1 LFYDKKNSRH
11 CETLSI
17 GFNKKCPPLC
27 RTKADSMSGFV
38 RGKSHSH
45 LTKIFISGLFL
56 ITLVLSGYS
65 KPDVY
70 SIDAEKN
77 AISHN
82 NLGLD
87 AMDDENYYEAVQ
99 EFSLA
104 ILLNPK
110 TQATSVYYNN
120 LGEAYMKL
128 GCYKDAQG
136 CFEKAVKQYSLNF
149 LYYQNLVKSFK
160 AQNILK
166 QKTAIYEQ
174 KSEKSSLSMIIL
186 GLLYVEDGNV
196 RRGIIKLDEFCM
208 KEPDLLITSAVRNY
222 IQSIVPQE

>member
-1 LFYDKKNSRH
+1 MMIRH
-11 CETLSI
+11 CETKNFAI
-17 GFNKKCPPLC
+17 GL
-27 RTKADSMSGFV
+27 
-38 RGKSHSH
+38 
-45 LTKIFISGLFL
+45 LTGISKQSRLFL
-56 ITLVLSGYS
+56 LQSVLIVGFLCLITIFTVGYS

-70 SIDAEKN
+70 NIDAEKN
-77 AISHN
+77 AVSHN

-87 AMDDENYYEAVQ
+87 AMDDENYFTAIQ

-136 CFEKAVKQYSLNF
+136 CFEKAIKQYSLNF

-166 QKTAIYEQ
+166 SKESVYRE
-174 KSEKSSLSMIIL
+174 KSEKSSLSMVIL
-186 GLLYVEDGNV
+186 GLIYVENGDI

-208 KEPDLLITSAVRNY
+208 KEPDLLITPAVRNY
-222 IQSIVPQE
+222 IRTLIPNE

>member
-1 LFYDKKNSRH
+1 MIKKTPRH
-11 CETLSI
+11 CETKSVGCLLNI
-17 GFNKKCPPLC
+17 
-27 RTKADSMSGFV
+27 RTKQSS
-38 RGKSHSH
+38 SHW
-45 LTKIFISGLFL
+45 LKIVIIFIGLFL
-56 ITLVLSGYS
+56 TTSVALAYQ

-77 AISHN
+77 AVVHN
-82 NLGLD
+82 NLGLE
-87 AMDDENYYEAVQ
+87 AMDDEEYFTAIQ

-110 TQATSVYYNN
+110 TQATAVYYNN
-120 LGEAYMKL
+120 LGQAYMKL

-160 AQNILK
+160 AQNILQAK
-166 QKTAIYEQ
+166 KAVYEQ

-186 GLLYVEDGNV
+186 GLIYVENGDV

-208 KEPDLLITSAVRNY
+208 KEPELLITPAVRNY
-222 IQSIVPQE
+222 IQTIIPGE

>member
-1 LFYDKKNSRH
+1 MIK
-11 CETLSI
+11 
-17 GFNKKCPPLC
+17 
-27 RTKADSMSGFV
+27 
-38 RGKSHSH
+38 
-45 LTKIFISGLFL
+45 KIFTGLSLFL
-56 ITLVLSGYS
+56 ILFATVGYT

-70 SIDAEKN
+70 NIDAEKN
-77 AISHN
+77 ALMHN
-82 NLGLD
+82 NLGLE
-87 AMDDENYYEAVQ
+87 AVDDQNYYEAIQ

-120 LGEAYMKL
+120 LGETYMKL

-149 LYYQNLVKSFK
+149 LYYQNLVKSFN

-166 QKTAIYEQ
+166 QKTAEYEK

-186 GLLYVEDGNV
+186 GLLYVSNGDV

-208 KEPDLLITSAVRNY
+208 KEPDLLIAPAVRSY
-222 IQSIVPQE
+222 IQSIVPED

>member
-1 LFYDKKNSRH
+1 MMKK
-11 CETLSI
+11 TFLVLS
-17 GFNKKCPPLC
+17 
-27 RTKADSMSGFV
+27 
-38 RGKSHSH
+38 
-45 LTKIFISGLFL
+45 LFL
-56 ITLVLSGYS
+56 IVFITVGYT

-77 AISHN
+77 AVVHN
-82 NLGLD
+82 NLGLE
-87 AMDDENYYEAVQ
+87 AMDDEEYFTAIQ

-110 TQATSVYYNN
+110 TQATAVYYNN
-120 LGEAYMKL
+120 LGQAYMKL

-160 AQNILK
+160 AQNILQAK
-166 QKTAIYEQ
+166 KAVYEE

-186 GLLYVEDGNV
+186 GLIYVENGDV

-208 KEPDLLITSAVRNY
+208 KEPELLITPAVRNY
-222 IQSIVPQE
+222 IQTIVPND

>member
-1 LFYDKKNSRH
+1 MIKKIFT
-11 CETLSI
+11 TLS
-17 GFNKKCPPLC
+17 
-27 RTKADSMSGFV
+27 
-38 RGKSHSH
+38 
-45 LTKIFISGLFL
+45 LFL
-56 ITLVLSGYS
+56 ILFVTVGYS

-70 SIDAEKN
+70 NIDAEKN
-77 AISHN
+77 AITHN

-87 AMDDENYYEAVQ
+87 AMDDENYFEAIQ

-128 GCYKDAQG
+128 GCYRDAQG
-136 CFEKAVKQYSLNF
+136 CFEKAIKQYSLNF

-160 AQNILK
+160 SQNILK
-166 QKTAIYEQ
+166 QKTAYYEQ

-186 GLLYVEDGNV
+186 GLLYVANGDV
-196 RRGIIKLDEFCM
+196 RRGVIKLDEFCM
-208 KEPDLLITSAVRNY
+208 KEPDLLITPAVRNY
-222 IQSIVPQE
+222 IQTIIPSE